1 MPHNPR
7 AKFSHEPGIRSRL
20 PSSPVTSPAEKSVLD
35 FLCDGSCKDLPGEV
49 VAQGK
54 RCLLDL
60 LGVAAAGSVTAQ
72 AAIVREHVAADEAGP
87 DGARILFD
95 GRRVSLPGAAWA
107 NATAIESLDGHD
119 GHSLTKGHAGVA
131 LLPAILAVAERCPV
145 GLDDAALLASLVNGY
160 ELAIRCG
167 LALHATAPDYHSS
180 GAWNSVATA
189 VVCSQLLGG
198 AGEDVLHAAGIAEYF
213 APRGP
218 MMRCIAVPSM
228 VKDSSAWG
236 SRVGVEAAL
245 LARRGFTGRPA
256 ELLTGP
262 AGGRG
267 SAGQHRYVAGLF
279 ADLGDRWRILELYFK
294 PYPVCRWAQPAVE
307 AALVLRTRYRLSADD
322 VDRVEI
328 ASFRQAV
335 ALHTAE
341 PRDTEEAQYSLPY
354 AVAAAL
360 RFGSLG
366 ASEVDGESLTDP
378 VVLRL
383 SRGTR
388 LREVPRYTERFPAER
403 LADVTVVTRDGRRL
417 DLREATCRGDPSRPM
432 PDEDVV
438 AKFHALAGPV
448 ITEETAALVERA
460 IAGMAPHGDGP
471 SRLGELLF
479 SPAPLAQIARAR
491 GVGSRPENPP
501 AWT

>member
-1 MPHNPR
+1 L
-7 AKFSHEPGIRSRL
+7 PGPLI
-20 PSSPVTSPAEKSVLD
+20 TSAAEKSVLD
-35 FLCDGSCKDLPGEV
+35 FVCNGSYKDLPAEV

-72 AAIVREHVAADEAGP
+72 ASIVRAHVAMDEASP

-107 NATAIESLDGHD
+107 NATAIESVDGHD

-131 LLPAILAVAERCPV
+131 LLPAILAVAERRPA
-145 GLDDAALLASLVNGY
+145 GLDDAVLLASLVQGY
-160 ELAIRCG
+160 EVAIRCG

-189 VVCSQLLGG
+189 IICSHLLGG
-198 AGEDVLHAAGIAEYF
+198 ACEDVLHAAGIAEYF

-262 AGGRG
+262 TDGRG
-267 SAGQHRYVAGLF
+267 SADQHRYVEGLF
-279 ADLGDRWRILELYFK
+279 ADLGHRWRILELYFK

-307 AALVLRTRYRLSADD
+307 AALVLRTRHRLSADD
-322 VDRVEI
+322 VEKVEI
-328 ASFRQAV
+328 SSFRQAV

-341 PRDTEEAQYSLPY
+341 PLDTEEAQYSLPY

-360 RFGSLG
+360 RFGRLG
-366 ASEVDGESLTDP
+366 ASEVDGESLKDLE
-378 VVLRL
+378 VLRL
-383 SRGTR
+383 SRVTQ

-403 LADVTVVTRDGRRL
+403 LADVTIMTRDGRRL
-417 DLREATCRGDPSRPM
+417 ELREATCRGEPSRPM
-432 PDEDVV
+432 SDEDVV

-448 ITEETAALVERA
+448 IAEETAALVERA
-460 IAGMAPHGDGP
+460 IAGMAAPRDCP
-471 SRLGELLF
+471 SQLGELLF
-479 SPAPLAQIARAR
+479 TPAPLAQIASAR
-491 GVGSRPENPP
+491 GMGLRPESPP
-501 AWT
+501 T